1 MGLTEITWQVRN
13 LRLMMLKDIIL
24 IPRIPLKDLAPTDFY
39 YDYPPYPHPLLPLRP
54 ERIPAW
60 LPGRTTAQSRSPM
73 TGTPPKAM
81 TALTFHLNPSAA
93 SGLTGDSLR
102 KFSLFFLLPPRVPLL
117 LIHPLQTTRCWS
129 SASLVLGLLCSLTC
143 IL

>member
-93 SGLTGDSLR
+93 IWLD
-102 KFSLFFLLPPRVPLL
+102 
-117 LIHPLQTTRCWS
+117 W
-129 SASLVLGLLCSLTC
+129 
-143 IL
+143 